1 MRASIRSVFEVAQG
15 VICMSED
22 IYDLLKSLCE
32 IPGPVG
38 RETQV
43 QDSMKERLQE
53 FCTDIEQDKIGNLLA
68 TMEGSDR
75 HYAIVAHAD
84 EVGFLVSYIDDNG
97 FLRAKWNTQGYLP
110 DLRLLPG
117 QRVLIMTDGGMVPGC
132 FSVKT
137 AHIAGP
143 EGKKRIPSWE
153 EVFID
158 VGARSKED
166 VEGLGI
172 NIGDSAIYDTQTR
185 RVGKNIVGKSFD
197 DRVGLAMIVK
207 LAEKLSKVPKEE
219 RPTLTFVS
227 SVLEEV
233 GAKGVAAIADRL
245 DVDGVIIAEVG
256 LADDYP
262 GTKGE
267 AGISLGKGPVI
278 VVKDSQIVYSH
289 TQNSILIAT
298 AETEKIQIQRAVY
311 HNYATDGFQIA
322 SQGQIVSVV
331 AVPCRYTHS
340 SFETIDLDDVESA
353 VSLISRFLLD
363 ART

>member
-1 MRASIRSVFEVAQG
+1 M
-15 VICMSED
+15 MED
-22 IYDLLKSLCE
+22 IYELLKSLCE

-38 RETQV
+38 RETLV
-43 QDSMKERLQE
+43 QDSIKKHLLP
-53 FCTDIEQDKIGNLLA
+53 FCSEIDQDKIGNLMA
-68 TMEGSDR
+68 TMEGTSR

-84 EVGFLVSYIDDNG
+84 EVGFLVSCIDENG
-97 FLRAKWNTQGYLP
+97 FLRAKWNTQGYMP

-117 QRVLIMTDGGMVPGC
+117 QRVLIMTDSGMVPGC

-143 EGKKRIPSWE
+143 EGKKKIPSWE

-158 VGARSKED
+158 VGARSSDD
-166 VEGLGI
+166 VSGLGI
-172 NIGDSAIYDTQTR
+172 NIGDPVVYDTETK
-185 RVGKNIVGKSFD
+185 RVGKNIVGKTFD
-197 DRVGLAMIVK
+197 DRVGLAVIVK
-207 LAEKLSKVPKEE
+207 VAERLSEVPKKD
-219 RPTLTFVS
+219 RPTVTFVS

-233 GAKGVAAIADRL
+233 GAKGVAAIANKL
-245 DVDGVIIAEVG
+245 DVDGVIVAEVG

-267 AGISLGKGPVI
+267 AGVSLGKGPVV

-289 TQNSILIAT
+289 EQNSSLIIT
-298 AETEKIQIQRAVY
+298 AEANEIRIQRAVY

-322 SQGQIVSVV
+322 SHGQIVSVV

-340 SFETIDLDDVESA
+340 SFEAIDISDVESTI
-353 VSLISRFLLD
+353 SLISQFLLD
-363 ART
+363 SK

>member
-1 MRASIRSVFEVAQG
+1 V
-15 VICMSED
+15 SED
-22 IYDLLKSLCE
+22 IYKILARLCE

-43 QDSMKERLQE
+43 QEFMKERLQQFHIE
-53 FCTDIEQDKIGNLLA
+53 TEQDKIGNLMA
-68 TMEGSDR
+68 TMEGSDQ

-84 EVGFLVSYIDDNG
+84 EVGFLVSNVDDDG
-97 FLRAKWNTQGYLP
+97 FLKAKWNTQGYMP

-143 EGKKRIPSWE
+143 EGKKRIPSWD

-158 VGARSKED
+158 VGARSSD
-166 VEGLGI
+166 DATDLGI
-172 NIGDSAIYDTQTR
+172 NIGDPVVYDTETR
-185 RVGKNIVGKSFD
+185 RIGKNIVGKTFD
-197 DRVGLAMIVK
+197 DRVGLAMIIKV
-207 LAEKLSKVPKEE
+207 AEKLTKIPKKD
-219 RPTLTFVS
+219 RPTVTFVS

-233 GAKGVAAIADRL
+233 GAKGVAAVASRL

-267 AGISLGKGPVI
+267 AGIALGKGPVI

-289 TQNSILIAT
+289 ELNSSLIAT
-298 AETEKIQIQRAVY
+298 AEAQGMKIQRAVY
-311 HNYATDGFQIA
+311 HNYSTDGFQIA
-322 SQGQIVSVV
+322 SHGQVVSVV

-353 VSLISRFLLD
+353 ISLIAQFLLD
-363 ART
+363 TE